1 MFGLFKQEVS
11 ASAVA
16 LMAMNS
22 AVLIPSE
29 LQTRIEPFEFEIDQD
44 FIFEAYAF
52 SYAVTIIGIQ
62 RSPFGPA
69 DAHRICAEFT
79 GLFTDF
85 ITKRVMEGAKEIGLA
100 ANSMQAFFQERYMEY
115 RQDTSEAGIAAAFLA
130 HVHQKDHPT
139 IRSVVA
145 AMVYAGA
152 NAVTE
157 NMTKIAKKA
166 KLR

>member
-11 ASAVA
+11 AKAVA
-16 LMAMNS
+16 IIAMNS
-22 AVLIPSE
+22 AVLLPSE
-29 LQTRIEPFEFEIDQD
+29 LQTRIEPFEFEIDD
-44 FIFEAYAF
+44 EFIFEAYAF
-52 SYAVTIIGIQ
+52 SYTVTILGIQ
-62 RSPFGPA
+62 RSSFGPA

-85 ITKRVMEGAKEIGLA
+85 ITRRVMEGAREVGLA
-100 ANSMQAFFQERYMEY
+100 ANSFQAFFQERYTEY
-115 RQDTSEAGIAAAFLA
+115 RQDTSESGIAAAFLT
-130 HVHQKDHPT
+130 HVHQKDHST

-145 AMVYAGA
+145 AIVYAGA

-157 NMTKIAKKA
+157 DMTKIAKKA